1 VADEWFYTENGEQRG
16 PIPLTELKERAAS
29 GRLARADLVWTEG
42 MGNWQAASDVRGIF
56 DAGPVVIPSSPPVPP
71 DVASKKL
78 AAGICA
84 ILLGSF
90 GVHKFI
96 LGYTTQGVILL
107 VLFLVTCG
115 IAAAVTS
122 VTGIIEGIVY
132 LTKSDE
138 DFYRTYIVGKKE
150 WF

>member
-1 VADEWFYTENGEQRG
+1 VADEWYYSEAGEQRG
-16 PIPLTELKERAAS
+16 PIPLAELKQRAAAGKL
-29 GRLARADLVWTEG
+29 GRGELIWTDGMADWKPAGE
-42 MGNWQAASDVRGIF
+42 VRGIF
-56 DAGPVVIPSSPPVPP
+56 DGGPVIVHNSPPVPP
-71 DVASKKL
+71 DVSSKKL

-138 DFYRTYIVGKKE
+138 DFYRTYMVGRKE